1 MGLLINLSIFAVF
14 MVVAIAVSA
23 VGYVYLVNISTTE
36 EADDISDVI
45 GSIIAYSTLLG
56 TVYYAIDQLFKTIN
70 KLTNKKCSRKGRSDC
85 TKNGCQEWKTK
96 CCKHKCRRAEDAK
109 PNYGEFYKR
118 MNERYMAYAGSKWP
132 LAINI
137 VLLILVIILSSI
149 SFFFSYPSFLFE
161 TKTGVSGTTINVYG
175 IGKAKINNDTKNFT
189 LWNSADIAVPELENV
204 VSFITTKRVK
214 LHQTLGHCSES
225 RNVKEASC
233 TKNTD
238 CKIDDLYELGNGVA
252 TGSCLNGT
260 CEVYAWCPIEPAET
274 DDEVTVEELIGTG
287 EYTLHIINHV
297 TFDLGAGRIKKFSN
311 SLEPTTCKHDEK
323 RKIGCPIFSV
333 TDILKQLS
341 ITEPPKNGTAI
352 SVQIKYRCVEN
363 DDTCVPEYSFRTFY
377 NKSKNLDDF
386 NYSAITYPSDS
397 TSSRI
402 YQKVT
407 GIFFIIEVDATIYYR
422 SHAKLVISAAGA
434 FAAISSTEPLAELLT
449 LLLVLFSFCGCFCID
464 YKVEKWCCKHA
475 ALPEPESDSFL
486 SDKISSKV

>member
-137 VLLILVIILSSI
+137 VLLILVIVLSSI

-175 IGKAKINNDTKNFT
+175 IGKAKINNDTENFT
-189 LWNSADIAVPELENV
+189 LWNSAEIAVPEMENV

-214 LHQTLGHCSES
+214 VHQTLGNCRES
-225 RNVKEASC
+225 HKAVDANC
-233 TKNTD
+233 TNDAD
-238 CKIDDLYELGNGVA
+238 CKRGALYELGNGVA
-252 TGSCLNGT
+252 TGRCLNGM
-260 CEVYAWCPIEPAET
+260 CEVHAWCPIDHAET
-274 DDEVTVEELIGTG
+274 DPGVTVEELIGMG

-297 TFDLGAGRIKKFSN
+297 TFDLGVGKVRRYSN
-311 SLEPTTCKHDEK
+311 SLQKTHCKHDENENK
-323 RKIGCPIFSV
+323 GCSV
-333 TDILKQLS
+333 FPVKDILKNLS
-341 ITEPPKNGTAI
+341 YTEPPKDGTAI
-352 SVQIKYRCVEN
+352 CVHIKYSCSTNN
-363 DDTCVPEYSFRTFY
+363 DLCIPEYSFKTFY

-386 NYSAITYPSDS
+386 NYSAITYLGGS
-397 TSSRI
+397 TDSRI
-402 YQKVT
+402 YQKAT
-407 GIFFIIEVDATIYYR
+407 GIFFLVEVDATIHYR

-434 FAAISSTEPLAELLT
+434 FAAISSTGPLAELVT
-449 LLLVLFSFCGCFCID
+449 LLLVLCSFCGCFCID